1 MPVQKFRQLDYVM
14 LLHATVLGMTVKD
27 LVKFFSVWEGLYR
40 EKQKLVIITKN
51 NILFVT
57 F

>member
-27 LVKFFSVWEGLYR
+27 LVKFFSGWEGLYR

-51 NILFVT
+51 SILFVT